1 MEVAARLVDLK
12 KDYVLKSET
21 VHALRGV
28 HVRRPHRRLCF
39 DHGTFGVGQEHPVE
53 PARVP

>member
-1 MEVAARLVDLK
+1 MDIAARLVDLK

-28 HVRRPHRRLCF
+28 YVRCADRRLRLH
-39 DHGTFGVGQEHPVE
+39 HGTVRVGQEH
-53 PARVP
+53 AA

>member
-1 MEVAARLVDLK
+1 MEMAARLVNLQ

-28 HVRRPHRRLCF
+28 YV
-39 DHGTFGVGQEHPVE
+39 
-53 PARVP
+53 